1 MKRFVFLVIFCS
13 LVAPCYAQFR
23 PNVPK
28 LTGDVFRQATRAE
41 LSNLGRVAV
50 PGITPAAPGVSV
62 AGYFHL
68 LGSGK
73 LAQPVIHFPAPA
85 ATQKAISSPVR
96 PLESLQLEASA
107 LGLDER
113 HLATYTRQDLSDFIN
128 SYKAMET
135 TKEVRS
141 RFEQGEFENTIEG
154 LHALYDWAKLQ
165 PDFVEGNYIPP
176 RLMGIEYEA
185 PFYPVRQLR
194 ILIVRDETSGWRE
207 LMELAKDHPGVMVDR
222 AKNVPDAFE
231 LLNTIPYDIVLADFT
246 LENRNGLEISMYVW
260 NKKLHIPVICYSCE
274 PYSKYTLFKYNM
286 VGQIPVSYDM
296 KEAEQVLNYL
306 SNMVATG
313 KAYQN

>member
-28 LTGDVFRQATRAE
+28 LTGAVSRQAAHAQIGYA
-41 LSNLGRVAV
+41 GRLTTPGMIHTV
-50 PGITPAAPGVSV
+50 PRVSV

-73 LAQPVIHFPAPA
+73 IAEPVIHFPAPEVP
-85 ATQKAISSPVR
+85 KKIVPSPMR
-96 PLESLQLEASA
+96 SLESLQLEATA

-113 HLATYTRQDLSDFIN
+113 HLATYTRQDLNDFIN

-194 ILIVRDETSGWRE
+194 ILIVRDESSGWRE
-207 LMELAKDHPGVMVDR
+207 LMELSKEHPGMLVDR
-222 AKNVPDAFE
+222 THDVSEAFE
-231 LLNTIPYDIVLADFT
+231 LLNTISYDIVLADFT
-246 LENRNGLEISMYVW
+246 LGNRNGLEVSMYVW

-286 VGQIPVSYDM
+286 VGQIPVAYDM
-296 KEAEQVLNYL
+296 DEAERVLNYL

>member
-1 MKRFVFLVIFCS
+1 MRKYILLFVFILS
-13 LVAPCYAQFR
+13 VASAQAQIR
-23 PNVPK
+23 GKLPNVST
-28 LTGDVFRQATRAE
+28 LTGAVSRQVARAE
-41 LSNLGRVAV
+41 LSNLGKGVTSV
-50 PGITPAAPGVSV
+50 VPGVSV

-73 LAQPVIHFPAPA
+73 IAEPVTQFPAPA
-85 ATQKAISSPVR
+85 APQKGVSAPVR
-96 PLESLQLEASA
+96 PLESLQLEARA

-128 SYKAMET
+128 SYKAMDV

-165 PDFVEGNYIPP
+165 PDFVEGNYISP

-194 ILIVRDETSGWRE
+194 ILIVRDEHSGWSE
-207 LMELAKDHPGVMVDR
+207 LMKLAEDYPGVMVDR
-222 AKNVPDAFE
+222 TSNVPEALE
-231 LLNTIPYDIVLADFT
+231 LLKVIPYDIVLADFA
-246 LENRNGLEISMYVW
+246 LGDRNGLEVSMYVW
-260 NKKLHIPVICYSCE
+260 NKKLRIPVVCYSCE
-274 PYSKYTLFKYNM
+274 AYSKYTLFKYNM
-286 VGQIPVSYDM
+286 VGQIPVAYDM
-296 KEAEQVLNYL
+296 NDVEKVLNYL
-306 SNMVATG
+306 SNIVATG